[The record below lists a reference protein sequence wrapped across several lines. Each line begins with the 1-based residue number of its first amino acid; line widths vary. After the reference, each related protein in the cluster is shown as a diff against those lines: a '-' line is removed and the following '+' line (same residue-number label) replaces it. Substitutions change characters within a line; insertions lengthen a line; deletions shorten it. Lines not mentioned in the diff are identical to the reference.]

1 MLAIH
6 ATGLIKSYDDT
17 RAVDGVDL
25 AVEEGDIVGL
35 LGPNGAGKTTTIMML
50 LGLIEPDAGMV
61 RLLGRRMPDE
71 RTAALEEAN
80 FTASYVGMPDR
91 MQVREILWV
100 FAGIYGASRRRV
112 DELIELF
119 DLGPLAKR
127 TVSQLSSGQ
136 RTLLGLAKSLL
147 NRPRLLFLDEPTA
160 SLDPAISQHIR
171 EILLDVHREDRF
183 TLLIT
188 SHNMSDI
195 ERLCRRVIFM
205 GGGRIVA
212 DGSPTEIVERYGAED
227 LEGTFLSIA
236 SEDRG

>member
-1 MLAIH
+1 VRTTELTKAY
-6 ATGLIKSYDDT
+6 GEVV
-17 RAVDGVDL
+17 AVDRLSLQVD
-25 AVEEGDIVGL
+25 AGEIYGL
-35 LGPNGAGKTTTIMML
+35 LGPNGAGKTTTMMIL
-50 LGLIEPDAGMV
+50 LGLIEPDAGAV
-61 RLLGRRMPDE
+61 RLLDRPMPEE

-100 FAGIYGASRRRV
+100 FAGIYGANRRRV

-119 DLGPLAKR
+119 DLGALAKR

-136 RTLLGLAKSLL
+136 RTLLGLAKSML

-160 SLDPAISQHIR
+160 SLDPAVSQHIR
-171 EILLDVHREDRF
+171 EILLGVHREDRF

-205 GGGRIVA
+205 GSGRIVA
-212 DGSPTEIVERYGAED
+212 DGSPAEIVERYGADD

-236 SEDRG
+236 TEDRA

>member
-61 RLLGRRMPDE
+61 RLLGRRIPEE
-71 RTAALEEAN
+71 RTSALEEAN

-119 DLGPLAKR
+119 DLGPFAKR

-236 SEDRG
+236 SEERG